1 MRDIAR
7 LLRDVTD
14 RGDELR
20 RRRGAAAEA
29 RSRLF
34 DDEEMALPRVR
45 LLPRA
50 AWLAAAAALVALLVF
65 LVVPRD
71 ESLSF
76 AVAGRSGTTMTWI
89 DVSVGVTPIRFSD
102 GTQVLLHPG
111 ARARVDAATE
121 RGADISLEAG
131 RAVVSVVPKANA
143 HWVFHA
149 GDYDVRVT
157 GTVFE
162 LTWSGDDKS
171 LLVQM
176 HEGSVVVTGPDL
188 PEPRVLTAGQ
198 SVLLGQRSNASADAA
213 PPASNAPPVPPASGA
228 ALADGATSPAFP
240 NGPTPVSPAAPSAE
254 PPPRWRDVA
263 SRGDHKAAYALLDPI
278 FASELASA
286 DAAGLLEIA
295 RICRLGGNT
304 ERANAAYLAVRSKHP
319 GTAEASQAAFAL
331 GGLRFS
337 SDPSA
342 AKTWFRTFLAESPS
356 HALASAARGRLLEL
370 AVSAKSADAREVAGE
385 YLANHPDGAHAE
397 LARTTLAPQSD

>member
-20 RRRGAAAEA
+20 RERGAAAEA
-29 RSRLF
+29 RRRLF
-34 DDEEMALPRVR
+34 DDEELVLPRVR
-45 LLPRA
+45 LLPKV
-50 AWLAAAAALVALLVF
+50 AWLAAAAALVALLVWF
-65 LVVPRD
+65 VVPRT

-76 AVAGRSGTTMTWI
+76 AVAGRAGTTMTWI
-89 DVSVGVTPIRFSD
+89 DVSIGVTPIRFSD
-102 GTQVLLHPG
+102 GTQILLHPG

-131 RAVVSVVPKANA
+131 RAVVSVVPKKDA

-198 SVLLGQRSNASADAA
+198 SVLLGKGSDASVDAA
-213 PPASNAPPVPPASGA
+213 PPATNAAQAPTASAA
-228 ALADGATSPAFP
+228 ALVDAATSPAP
-240 NGPTPVSPAAPSAE
+240 GGPTPVSPAAPSAE

-295 RICRLGGNT
+295 RVCRLGGNA

-342 AKTWFRTFLAESPS
+342 ARTWFRTFLAESPS
-356 HALASAARGRLLEL
+356 HALASAARGRVLEL
-370 AVSAKSADAREVAGE
+370 AVSAKSADAREVAAE

-397 LARTTLAPQSD
+397 LARTTLAPKSD